1 MSDRTF
7 TIIKPDSV
15 EKGNTGRIIAHLE
28 AAGFTII
35 ASRMTHLSES
45 QAKAFYAVH
54 NERPFYN
61 DLVAYMTSGPVW
73 VMALD
78 RDQAV
83 PTLRKVMG
91 ATNPADADEGTVRKL
106 YGESIERNAIHGS
119 DSPENAAIEISFFF
133 PACDL
138 A

>member
-1 MSDRTF
+1 MSERTF

-15 EKGNTGRIIAHLE
+15 ENGNAGRIISHLE
-28 AAGFTII
+28 AAGFTIL
-35 ASRMTHLSES
+35 AARMTQLSQS
-45 QAKAFYAVH
+45 QAQAFYAVH

-73 VMALD
+73 VMALE

-83 PTLRKVMG
+83 PTLRKEMG
-91 ATNPADADEGTVRKL
+91 ATNPADADQGTIRKL

-119 DSPENAAIEISFFF
+119 DSSENAAIEIAFFF
-133 PACDL
+133 PAADL